1 MSAPLDATMSRAPRP
16 KEGDMTR
23 EELRA
28 TWQKAKLDIDTL
40 TGTFW
45 LAVGFVLFNLGC
57 FILGGCVGYALARLC
72 S

>member
-1 MSAPLDATMSRAPRP
+1 
-16 KEGDMTR
+16 MTR